1 LVQQAQRLQVTAVTV
16 VLDKQAELPV
26 LPVVEMQVADSRVM
40 VDFMAVVAV
49 LALLDSEQVMAT
61 VDAVQ
66 FVLPGETTWDSQ
78 LPRSIH

>member
-1 LVQQAQRLQVTAVTV
+1 V

-26 LPVVEMQVADSRVM
+26 LLAAEMQVADSQVM
-40 VDFMAVVAV
+40 VDFMVVAADLV
-49 LALLDSEQVMAT
+49 LLDSEQVMAT

-78 LPRSIH
+78 LLQLIH